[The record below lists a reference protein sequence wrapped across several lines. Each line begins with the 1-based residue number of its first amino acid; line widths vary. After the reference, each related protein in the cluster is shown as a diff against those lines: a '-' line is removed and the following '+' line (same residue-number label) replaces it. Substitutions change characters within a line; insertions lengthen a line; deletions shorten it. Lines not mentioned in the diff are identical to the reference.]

1 MVFVFEAWKQA
12 WELEKEEKNLLAGP
26 VALFFCDYFNSK
38 AGEAVVALER
48 YLPFGK
54 EGSSKIPLS
63 KDKAAWAWEIIIH
76 SGKLHPKWVGVLGE
90 ELKELQLLA
99 EGKN

>member
-1 MVFVFEAWKQA
+1 MDFVFHAWEKA
-12 WELEKEEKNLLAGP
+12 WELEKEEKNLLARP

-38 AGEAVVALER
+38 TGEAVVALER
-48 YLPFGK
+48 YLPFG
-54 EGSSKIPLS
+54 EESSSKIPLS
-63 KDKAAWAWEIIIH
+63 KDKAAWAWEVIR